1 MAIVVDES
9 KDSKG
14 TAAGLLKFG
23 LELRRSRKD
32 VGGMG
37 LEFDVEIWEC
47 REGSF

>member
-14 TAAGLLKFG
+14 TAAGLL
-23 LELRRSRKD
+23 ELRRSRKD

-37 LEFDVEIWEC
+37 LELDVEIWEC